1 MQIHIYIPPVTAR
14 VINNLSKKNN
24 KRRYHKITPL
34 VECGLLSNSNSYV
47 DAHLL
52 FLFIIS
58 VNTGRWKIDHIF
70 ENKY

>member
-1 MQIHIYIPPVTAR
+1 MQIHISIPPVTAS
-14 VINNLSKKNN
+14 VINNLSKKTT
-24 KRRYHKITPL
+24 KDDIIKITPL

-58 VNTGRWKIDHIF
+58 VNTGRCKTYHIF
-70 ENKY
+70 EKKY